1 MSIDWFTIAAQA
13 FNFLLLIWL
22 MKRFLYK
29 PILKAIDEREEKIA
43 EKLADADR
51 KEAAAQ
57 AEHQEFL
64 QKNEEFEQ
72 QRAELLS
79 QATSEVETKRL
90 RLLDE
95 AGKEADD
102 LRSKQQKMLLH
113 DAQRLDEAIR
123 LRTQEE
129 VFAITRK
136 ALTDLSSDSLE
147 ERVCT
152 VFIRRLR
159 QMDKGEKEGLAK
171 ALGTQE
177 GTALVNSA
185 FDLSQE
191 QRDDIQNALVEIF
204 PAELRLQFKTVP
216 ELIGGIELV
225 ANGHKIAWNIADY
238 IASLEKGVGQLIKEG
253 RSNQQ

>member
-29 PILKAIDEREEKIA
+29 PILKAIDAREEKIA
-43 EKLADADR
+43 EKLAEADR

-64 QKNEEFEQ
+64 QKNEAFDR

-102 LRSKQQKMLLH
+102 LREKRQEMLLR
-113 DAQRLDEAIR
+113 DAQRLDKAIG

-129 VFAITRK
+129 VFAIARK
-136 ALTDLSSDSLE
+136 ALADLSSDSLE

-159 QMDKGEKEGLAK
+159 EMDKDEKEGLAE
-171 ALGTQE
+171 ALGTQA
-177 GTALVNSA
+177 GTVLVNSA
-185 FDLSQE
+185 FDLSQA
-191 QRDDIQNALVEIF
+191 QRDDIQSALGEIF
-204 PAELRLQFKTVP
+204 QTEIRLQYKTVP
-216 ELIGGIELV
+216 ELIGGIEFV
-225 ANGHKIAWNIADY
+225 ANGHKISWNIADY
-238 IASLEKGVGQLIKEG
+238 IASLEKGVGELIKEG
-253 RSNQQ
+253 RSSQQ

>member
-29 PILKAIDEREEKIA
+29 PILKAIDAREENIA
-43 EKLADADR
+43 GKLADADR

-64 QKNEEFEQ
+64 QKNEAFER

-102 LRSKQQKMLLH
+102 LRAKRQEILLN

-129 VFAITRK
+129 VFAVARK
-136 ALTDLSSDSLE
+136 ALADLGSDSLE
-147 ERVCT
+147 ERICT

-159 QMDKGEKEGLAK
+159 QMEEGEKEGLAK
-171 ALGTQE
+171 ALGTQA
-177 GTALVNSA
+177 GSALVNSA
-185 FDLSQE
+185 FDLSQA
-191 QRDDIQNALVEIF
+191 QRDDMQNALGEIF
-204 PAELRLQFKTVP
+204 PAEIRLQFKTVP

-225 ANGHKIAWNIADY
+225 ANGHKVAWNIADY